1 MAVSSI
7 EMNQHFADNKSETES
22 ESSVAAV
29 VLGLGRWRERTDLFE
44 TIAW

>member
-22 ESSVAAV
+22 SVAAV
-29 VLGLGRWRERTDLFE
+29 VLGLGRWRERTGLFE